1 MKSFHKDYTKDE
13 LKIIIKAWNKHFRIY
28 TTGKTKKELADE
40 LDKYLEHD
48 ENGVLDLKDYEVRI
62 PDVEKGRKN
71 KSAKPERSK
80 SPMTMREKSIGKNPM
95 QTEAEKEKSRI
106 QSYSN
111 TKATASLP
119 QEMLNLIYEY
129 LPHNVKETVE
139 KGTLEEQKNQLF
151 KKKYAHTKRG
161 AEDLYSDLVDKSGEF
176 AKRVKEAIDSL
187 IDNNTWGWSKGRKER
202 MMASLTEDAESVV
215 VAKYIK
221 IILELLKEGKTTREV
236 SETLFKL
243 NSYLN

>member
-71 KSAKPERSK
+71 KSAKRERS
-80 SPMTMREKSIGKNPM
+80 KNPM

-202 MMASLTEDAESVV
+202 MMASLREDAESVV